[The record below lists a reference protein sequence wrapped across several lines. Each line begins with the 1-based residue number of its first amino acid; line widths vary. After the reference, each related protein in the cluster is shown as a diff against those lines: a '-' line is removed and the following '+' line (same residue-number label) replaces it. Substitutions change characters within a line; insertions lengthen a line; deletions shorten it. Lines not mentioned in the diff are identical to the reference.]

1 MSRRGDR
8 VGESVLLEEKK
19 KNLEG
24 CRDAFRAFE
33 SLFLRWFIIC
43 HRANDG
49 AFRRS
54 ARVPS
59 VSFAAPLAFLRCH
72 SIALPLSALSA
83 SRTSAVAR
91 ASAPALRAMASS
103 SHGDPY
109 TFPGFLKLHRQLVG
123 HCFSG
128 CFAR

>member
-1 MSRRGDR
+1 MSRRGDG

-33 SLFLRWFIIC
+33 SLFLRWFVV
-43 HRANDG
+43 DG
-49 AFRRS
+49 AFRLR
-54 ARVPS
+54 AGAER
-59 VSFAAPLAFLRCH
+59 FDRAPLAFRRCH
-72 SIALPLSALSA
+72 SIALSLSALSA
-83 SRTSAVAR
+83 SRTCAVAR

>member
-1 MSRRGDR
+1 MASAKVSCWRRKRKILKGAATLFALSNRFFSDPMVCHLSR
-8 VGESVLLEEKK
+8 E
-19 KNLEG
+19 
-24 CRDAFRAFE
+24 
-33 SLFLRWFIIC
+33 
-43 HRANDG
+43 
-49 AFRRS
+49 RR
-54 ARVPS
+54 RVPQIRAGAER
-59 VSFAAPLAFLRCH
+59 FDRAPLAFLRRH
-72 SIALPLSALSA
+72 SFALPLSALSA
-83 SRTSAVAR
+83 SRTCAVAR